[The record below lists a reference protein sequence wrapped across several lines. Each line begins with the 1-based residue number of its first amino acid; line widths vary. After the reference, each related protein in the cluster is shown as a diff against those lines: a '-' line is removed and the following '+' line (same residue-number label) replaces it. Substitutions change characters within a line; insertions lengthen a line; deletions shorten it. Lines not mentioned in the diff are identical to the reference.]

1 MAYIDQAIAVLDN
14 VSERTLTNTQIAD
27 IAKSYIVYDEA
38 EALTNEEIAT
48 RFILTLRSDMKT
60 KVRRGK
66 QQIELRAVQ
75 QSINDSDNLL
85 DPEVP

>member
-14 VSERTLTNTQIAD
+14 VSERTLTNAQIAD

-75 QSINDSDNLL
+75 QAINDSDNLL

>member
-14 VSERTLTNTQIAD
+14 ISERTLTNAQVAD
-27 IAKSYIVYDEA
+27 IAKSYIVYDET
-38 EALTNEEIAT
+38 EALTNEQIAT

-75 QSINDSDNLL
+75 QSINDSDDLL